1 MFDILVFQNED
12 GSLNLT
18 NNLTSDNNKK
28 ILSILLYFLSINL
41 GEDKIYPDLG
51 IPYNQLFANPS
62 ITNIILNNFIEIFNK
77 KFGTNISFISS
88 KFSEESG
95 TLEVVINLGRS
106 VVELKLKK
114 DFQVVR

>member
-1 MFDILVFQNED
+1 MFDILVSQNED

-28 ILSILLYFLSINL
+28 ILSVLLYFLSINL

-88 KFSEESG
+88 KFSKESG